1 MNAISSALSHVTLG
15 LEATVK
21 NLSMFPLL
29 GDCPQFAPGS
39 TRNGDCPPFSCPP
52 FSPLTLDDA
61 LSSGWAQITEIS
73 EAGSVPELRV
83 VNKGDRAVFILDGEE
98 LLGARQNRIVNLSIL
113 VPAVSSL
120 TIPVSC
126 VEAGRWHARSRSFTA
141 APRVQYG
148 AARAKRVRQVT
159 ESMLCTGA
167 RMSDQAAVWED
178 IAEKSRRLKARSETS
193 AMAAMY
199 VDHAVSIDEFVDGL
213 APFPG
218 QVGALFTIGERI
230 AGLDLF
236 TSDTLLRKLLPK
248 IVRSYALDA
257 IDPDEGAPEFG
268 EAESPRRRA
277 HRHGTSRRTAAEHFI
292 HRCATAEGKSVPA
305 LGLGEDVRIEGRG
318 LSAAA
323 LVYNEQVV
331 HLSAFAV

>member
-1 MNAISSALSHVTLG
+1 MNPIASALENATIG
-15 LEATVK
+15 LETPVR

-29 GDCPQFAPGS
+29 ADRPSS
-39 TRNGDCPPFSCPP
+39 TND
-52 FSPLTLDDA
+52 PLTLDEA

-83 VNKGDRAVFILDGEE
+83 VNKGDRAVFIMDGEE
-98 LLGARQNRIVNLSIL
+98 LLGAKQNRIVNLSIL

-126 VEAGRWHARSRSFTA
+126 VEAGRWHARSRYFAA

-148 AARAKRVRQVT
+148 AARARRVKQVT

-167 RMSDQAAVWED
+167 RMSNQSDVWAG
-178 IAEKSRRLKARSETS
+178 ISQKAQRLNADSSTF

-199 VDHAVSIDEFVDGL
+199 VQNAASLDEFVEGMI
-213 APFPG
+213 PFPG
-218 QVGALFTIGERI
+218 QVGALFAIGDRI

-236 TSDTLLRKLLPK
+236 QSDTLLRKLWPK

-257 IDPDEGAPEFG
+257 IDPDAYADHDASSRHHRRPSEKDGA
-268 EAESPRRRA
+268 SRRA
-277 HRHGTSRRTAAEHFI
+277 AAEHFI
-292 HRCATAEGKSVPA
+292 HRCAEADGKVVPA
-305 LGLGEDVRIEGRG
+305 LGLGEDVRLEAKG

-323 LVYNEQVV
+323 LVLNEELV
-331 HLSAFAV
+331 HLAAFSA